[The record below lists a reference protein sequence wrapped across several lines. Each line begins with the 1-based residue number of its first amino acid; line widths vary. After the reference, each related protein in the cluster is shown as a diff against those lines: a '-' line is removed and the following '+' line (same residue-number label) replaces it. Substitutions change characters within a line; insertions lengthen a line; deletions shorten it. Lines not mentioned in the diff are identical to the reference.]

1 MLNAIP
7 SHRSGRPNDA
17 AAPTPRSL
25 AYCPACAGHRVR
37 EAIVGHSGRQIVVA
51 GRCRECG
58 QTYRIKR

>member
-7 SHRSGRPNDA
+7 SRRSGRPSEA
-17 AAPTPRSL
+17 AGPTPRNL
-25 AYCPACAGHRVR
+25 VYCPACGGHRIR

-58 QTYRIKR
+58 QTYRFSR

>member
-7 SHRSGRPNDA
+7 SHRSGRPNDVTGL
-17 AAPTPRSL
+17 PPRGL
-25 AYCPACAGHRVR
+25 ACCPACAGHRVR

-58 QTYRIKR
+58 QTYRVKR